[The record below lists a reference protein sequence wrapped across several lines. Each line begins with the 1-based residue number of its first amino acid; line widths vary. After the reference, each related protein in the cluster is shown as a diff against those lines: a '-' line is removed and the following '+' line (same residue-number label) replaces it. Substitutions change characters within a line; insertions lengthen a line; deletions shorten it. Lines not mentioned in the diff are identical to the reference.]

1 MIATQ
6 RIARVRRQYNQWV
19 ANQTLEDYAL
29 RFTATAARRWSS
41 VRVANTALGSISFL
55 ALESIGGVVTLDYG
69 FTNAVAAIL
78 IVSAIIFAASIPIG
92 CYAARY
98 GVDIDLLTRGA
109 GFGYI
114 GSTLSS
120 LIYAIFTFIFFAI
133 EGAIMARA
141 LQMCFGIPLSLGYL
155 ISAVVIIPIVA
166 YGITYISRLQ
176 LWTQPL
182 WGFLQLLPFLF
193 IAITEP
199 QAFTQWRQ
207 FLGEAGGGGIGG
219 FHLLSFGAAASV
231 VFALIAQIGEQ
242 VDFLRFLPPRRVT
255 GGFRW
260 WLALIAGGPGWI
272 VFGCLKMLAGSML
285 AVLALHSGV
294 ALAHAADPTQMY
306 RIAFRCVFA
315 SPVIGLTVA
324 GIFIIL
330 SQVKINVTN
339 AYAGSIAWSN
349 FFSRLTHSHPGRVVW
364 LVFNVAIAL
373 LLMELGVYRTFDS
386 VLALY
391 SNLAV
396 SWVGAMVA
404 DLVVSK
410 WLGLSPRGIEFKRAH
425 LPDINPVGVGAM
437 AIATTLALV
446 AFSGLFGHVAQALS
460 AFIGL
465 GTAFVAAPMLAYLTG
480 GRTYIAR
487 SPVAFC
493 GGNTPRPASAGAPA
507 TVACCICEH
516 RFETPDMAF
525 CPAYAGPICSLCC
538 TLDAR
543 CGDRC
548 KPGSRA
554 VEQLTLAMRRLL
566 PQKLVAGLPGWLV
579 NFLAVFS
586 VLCLLIAITLTL
598 AYLQA
603 SADYPRELPAMR
615 TIFKEIASILV
626 IIAGL
631 GAWLLVLA
639 QQSRVVAHEE
649 TEKQTAL
656 LLEEIEAHGRTDA
669 ELQRA
674 KEVAEAANLA
684 KTRYMVGIS
693 HELRAPLNAVFGYAQ
708 LLDRDPTI
716 PSRRRNAIKVIRR
729 SAEHMSGLI
738 DGLLEISKIQ
748 AGRLYLQRNEVRLPE
763 LLQEIVD
770 MFHLQAAEKGLSL
783 EFSYTSRI
791 PRIVHTDEKRLRQ
804 IVINLLSNAVK
815 FTRSG
820 GVTLTVRRQGEV
832 SELEVTDTGIG
843 IRPEEIDTIFE
854 PFVRG
859 TLANPEGMSGTG
871 LGLTITKLLT
881 AAMGGELTVRSRLGI
896 GSSFRVRLLLPE
908 VLHPAGLAAGDTEIA
923 GYEGDRRAVLIA
935 DDDEDHRGLVRD
947 VLAPLGFAVTTA
959 EDGPACLAAAAEFE
973 PDLLL
978 LDISMPGMTGWE
990 VARRLRESGN
1000 RRTSIIM
1007 VSGNAAELD
1016 ANRSRA
1022 PYHDA
1027 CLQKP
1032 IDLQLLIETIGKLTH
1047 IAWRP
1052 RPPQEDLSDR
1062 AETPD
1067 QAAPNRA
1074 PDRKDLLDLYRLGDI
1089 GYVRGIREKLTE
1101 IAKQS
1106 PETAP
1111 FIGSLERLVGEL
1123 DLPRYMTALRA
1134 LLDKDDR

>member
-1 MIATQ
+1 M
-6 RIARVRRQYNQWV
+6 
-19 ANQTLEDYAL
+19 
-29 RFTATAARRWSS
+29 
-41 VRVANTALGSISFL
+41 L
-55 ALESIGGVVTLDYG
+55 A
-69 FTNAVAAIL
+69 F
-78 IVSAIIFAASIPIG
+78 
-92 CYAARY
+92 
-98 GVDIDLLTRGA
+98 LTR
-109 GFGYI
+109 
-114 GSTLSS
+114 
-120 LIYAIFTFIFFAI
+120 
-133 EGAIMARA
+133 
-141 LQMCFGIPLSLGYL
+141 
-155 ISAVVIIPIVA
+155 
-166 YGITYISRLQ
+166 
-176 LWTQPL
+176 
-182 WGFLQLLPFLF
+182 
-193 IAITEP
+193 
-199 QAFTQWRQ
+199 
-207 FLGEAGGGGIGG
+207 
-219 FHLLSFGAAASV
+219 
-231 VFALIAQIGEQ
+231 
-242 VDFLRFLPPRRVT
+242 
-255 GGFRW
+255 
-260 WLALIAGGPGWI
+260 
-272 VFGCLKMLAGSML
+272 
-285 AVLALHSGV
+285 
-294 ALAHAADPTQMY
+294 
-306 RIAFRCVFA
+306 
-315 SPVIGLTVA
+315 
-324 GIFIIL
+324 
-330 SQVKINVTN
+330 
-339 AYAGSIAWSN
+339 
-349 FFSRLTHSHPGRVVW
+349 
-364 LVFNVAIAL
+364 
-373 LLMELGVYRTFDS
+373 
-386 VLALY
+386 
-391 SNLAV
+391 
-396 SWVGAMVA
+396 
-404 DLVVSK
+404 
-410 WLGLSPRGIEFKRAH
+410 
-425 LPDINPVGVGAM
+425 
-437 AIATTLALV
+437 
-446 AFSGLFGHVAQALS
+446 
-460 AFIGL
+460 
-465 GTAFVAAPMLAYLTG
+465 

-487 SPVAFC
+487 DPVPFC
-493 GGNTPRPASAGAPA
+493 GGNTPRPARVGSPA

-554 VEQLTLAMRRLL
+554 VEQLTASMRRLL

-586 VLCLLIAITLTL
+586 VLCLLIVITLTL

-615 TIFKEIASILV
+615 TIFKEIFSILV

-631 GAWLLVLA
+631 GAWLLVLV
-639 QQSRVVAHEE
+639 QQSRAVAHEE
-649 TEKQTAL
+649 TERQTAL

-669 ELQRA
+669 ELQRS

-908 VLHPAGLAAGDTEIA
+908 VLHPAGRAAGDTEIA

-947 VLAPLGFAVTTA
+947 VLAPLGFAVTMA
-959 EDGPACLAAAAEFE
+959 EDGPACLAAAAACE

-978 LDISMPGMTGWE
+978 LDISMPGMTGWD

-1007 VSGNAAELD
+1007 ISGNAAELD
-1016 ANRSRA
+1016 ANHSRA

-1032 IDLQLLIETIGKLTH
+1032 IDLQLLIETIGRLAH
-1047 IAWRP
+1047 ISWRP
-1052 RPPQEDLSDR
+1052 RPAQEGLSDR
-1062 AETPD
+1062 IETPD
-1067 QAAPNRA
+1067 QTAANRA

-1111 FIGSLERLVGEL
+1111 FIRSLERLVGEL
-1123 DLPRYMTALRA
+1123 DLPRYMTALRS

>member
-1 MIATQ
+1 MLATQ
-6 RIARVRRQYNQWV
+6 EIARVRRQYNQWV

-41 VRVANTALGSISFL
+41 SRVATTALGSISFL
-55 ALESIGGVVTLDYG
+55 ALESIGGVITLDYG

-78 IVSAIIFAASIPIG
+78 IVSAIIFAASIPIA

-155 ISAVVIIPIVA
+155 VSAVIIIPIVA
-166 YGITYISRLQ
+166 HGFASISRLQ
-176 LWTQPL
+176 LWSQPL
-182 WGFLQLLPFLF
+182 WGSLQLLPFLV
-193 IAITEP
+193 IAIVEP

-207 FLGEAGGGGIGG
+207 FLGEADGGAIGG
-219 FHLLSFGAAASV
+219 FHLLPFGAAASV

-242 VDFLRFLPPRRVT
+242 VDFLRFLPPRRAT
-255 GGFRW
+255 GPFRW
-260 WLALIAGGPGWI
+260 WLAVIVGGPGWI

-306 RIAFRCVFA
+306 RIAFHSVFA
-315 SPVIGLTVA
+315 SPVIGLTAA
-324 GIFIIL
+324 GVFIIL

-437 AIATTLALV
+437 ALATTLALI
-446 AFSGLFGHVAQALS
+446 AFSGVLGHVAQALS

-465 GTAFVAAPMLAYLTG
+465 GAAFVAAPMLAFLTG

-487 SPVAFC
+487 RPTLRC
-493 GGNTPRPASAGAPA
+493 GGGIAANGGPA
-507 TVACCICEH
+507 TVRCCICEH
-516 RFETPDMAF
+516 QFETPDMAF

-548 KPGSRA
+548 KPGFRA
-554 VEQLTLAMRRLL
+554 MEQLTAAMRCLL
-566 PQKLVAGLPGWLV
+566 PRNLETLVAGLPAWLV
-579 NFLAVFS
+579 SFLAVFS

-639 QQSRVVAHEE
+639 QQSRAVAHEE
-649 TEKQTAL
+649 TERQTAL
-656 LLEEIEAHGRTDA
+656 LRQEIEAHGRTDA

-716 PSRRRNAIKVIRR
+716 PKRRRNAIKVIRR

-770 MFHLQAAEKGLSL
+770 MFQLQAAEKGLGL
-783 EFSYTSRI
+783 GFSYSSRI

-804 IVINLLSNAVK
+804 IMINLLSNAVK
-815 FTRSG
+815 FTRTG

-859 TLANPEGMSGTG
+859 TLSNPEGMSGTG

-881 AAMGGELTVRSRLGI
+881 AAMGGELTVRSNLGI
-896 GSSFRVRLLLPE
+896 GSSFRLRLLLPE
-908 VLHPAGLAAGDTEIA
+908 VLRPAGLVATDTEIE
-923 GYEGDRRAVLIA
+923 GYDGDRLRVLIA
-935 DDDEDHRGLVRD
+935 DDDTDHRDLVRD
-947 VLAPLGFAVTTA
+947 VLQPLGFAVTMV
-959 EDGPACLAAAAEFE
+959 EDGPSCLAAVAAAP

-978 LDISMPGMTGWE
+978 LDISMPGMSGWD
-990 VARRLRESGN
+990 VARKLRETGHHHI
-1000 RRTSIIM
+1000 SIIM
-1007 VSGNAAELD
+1007 ISGNAAELD
-1016 ANRSRA
+1016 ANRGSA
-1022 PYHDA
+1022 SYHDA

-1032 IDLQLLIETIGKLTH
+1032 IDLQLLIEMIGRLTH

-1052 RPPQEDLSDR
+1052 RPPRDKISDR
-1062 AETPD
+1062 AEILEE
-1067 QAAPNRA
+1067 AAAIVEPN
-1074 PDRKDLLDLYRLGDI
+1074 RKDLLDLYRLGDI
-1089 GYVRGIREKLTE
+1089 GYVRGIREKLAE

-1111 FIGSLERLVGEL
+1111 FIETLERMVGEL
-1123 DLPRYMTALRA
+1123 DLPRYMTALRS
-1134 LLDKDDR
+1134 LLDQDDG

>member
-41 VRVANTALGSISFL
+41 ARVANTALGSISFL
-55 ALESIGGVVTLDYG
+55 ALESIGGIVTLDYG

-78 IVSAIIFAASIPIG
+78 IVSAIIFAASIPIA

-193 IAITEP
+193 IAIAQP
-199 QAFTQWRQ
+199 QAFTQWRH
-207 FLGEAGGGGIGG
+207 FMGAAGGSGPAG
-219 FHLLSFGAAASV
+219 FHLLPFGAAASV

-242 VDFLRFLPPRRVT
+242 VDFLRFLPPRRAIGDV
-255 GGFRW
+255 RW
-260 WLALIAGGPGWI
+260 WLALIVGGPGWI

-294 ALAHAADPTQMY
+294 ALAHSADPTQMY
-306 RIAFRCVFA
+306 RIAFHCVFS

-410 WLGLSPRGIEFKRAH
+410 WLGFSPRGIEFKRAH

-437 AIATTLALV
+437 AIATTSALI
-446 AFSGLFGHVAQALS
+446 AFSGVCGPLAQAMS

-465 GTAFVAAPMLAYLTG
+465 GTAFMAAPLLAFLSG

-487 SPVAFC
+487 RASPCC
-493 GGNTPRPASAGAPA
+493 GGTKPAVSGGGPA

-516 RFETPDMAF
+516 SFETPDMAF

-548 KPGSRA
+548 KPGFRA
-554 VEQLTLAMRRLL
+554 VEQITAAMRRLL
-566 PQKLVAGLPGWLV
+566 PQRLVAWLPSWLV
-579 NFLAVFS
+579 NFLTVFS

-615 TIFKEIASILV
+615 TIFKEIFSILV

-631 GAWLLVLA
+631 GTWLLVLA
-639 QQSRVVAHEE
+639 QQSRAVAHEE
-649 TEKQTAL
+649 TERQTAL

-716 PSRRRNAIKVIRR
+716 PTRRRNAIKVIRR

-783 EFSYTSRI
+783 DFSYTSRI

-815 FTRSG
+815 FTRIG

-843 IRPEEIDTIFE
+843 IRPDEIDTIFE

-881 AAMGGELTVRSRLGI
+881 AAMGGELTVRSRLGV

-908 VLHPAGLAAGDTEIA
+908 VLRPAGLAAGDTEID
-923 GYEGDRRAVLIA
+923 GYDGDRRRVLIA
-935 DDDEDHRGLVRD
+935 DDDDDHRDLVRD
-947 VLAPLGFAVTTA
+947 VLQPLGFAVTMV
-959 EDGPACLAAAAEFE
+959 EDGPACLAAAAELE

-978 LDISMPGMTGWE
+978 LDISMPGMTGWD

-1000 RRTSIIM
+1000 HRTSIIM
-1007 VSGNAAELD
+1007 ISGNAAELD
-1016 ANRSRA
+1016 ANRSHL

-1027 CLQKP
+1027 TLQKP
-1032 IDLQLLIETIGKLTH
+1032 LDLQLLIETIGRLTH

-1052 RPPQEDLSDR
+1052 RPPQAETVDR
-1062 AETPD
+1062 AETLD
-1067 QAAPNRA
+1067 QVAENLAPG
-1074 PDRKDLLDLYRLGDI
+1074 RKDLLDLYRMGDI

-1101 IAKQS
+1101 IARQS

-1111 FIGSLERLVGEL
+1111 FIESLERMVGEL
-1123 DLPRYMTALRA
+1123 DLPRYMTALRL
-1134 LLDKDDR
+1134 LLDKDGR